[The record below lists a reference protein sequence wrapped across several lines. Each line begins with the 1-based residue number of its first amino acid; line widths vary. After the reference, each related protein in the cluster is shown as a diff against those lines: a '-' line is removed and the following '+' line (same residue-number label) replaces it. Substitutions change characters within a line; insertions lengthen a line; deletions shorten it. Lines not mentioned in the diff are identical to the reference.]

1 MGLQKCWV
9 MRTDFLF
16 VVRVS
21 TEAIRNPF
29 KYLKNKQ
36 ATNHQQLQQPNLETW
51 HTSVS
56 DLQVLHTDSVIQVGH
71 CGPVIC
77 SEWFSWQH
85 HLDSWR

>member
-21 TEAIRNPF
+21 TEAIRNP
-29 KYLKNKQ
+29 LNKQ
-36 ATNHQQLQQPNLETW
+36 ATNQQQQPNLETW

-56 DLQVLHTDSVIQVGH
+56 DLQVLRTDSVIQVGH

-85 HLDSWR
+85 HLESWR